1 MIQNNKIPI
10 DIIYILNNNSRRES
24 VGWQFSKHIDAKG
37 SVLSFPF
44 VILRRT
50 KKSLMNKRITNTVII
65 LITFVLLTACGSAP
79 RFTSRESRFEKRT
92 PPPAE
97 NLDRYEN
104 TESLETV
111 TGVASYYADKYD
123 GKITYSGEVYDMYG
137 LSAAHPSYQMGTVI
151 RVTNLFN
158 DKSVIIRIND
168 KMPFRPDRIID
179 LSLGCAQ
186 ELDMVNVG
194 IQEVKVEVLEWGK
207 GRK

>member
-1 MIQNNKIPI
+1 MKRTAIT
-10 DIIYILNNNSRRES
+10 II
-24 VGWQFSKHIDAKG
+24 
-37 SVLSFPF
+37 VL
-44 VILRRT
+44 
-50 KKSLMNKRITNTVII
+50 ITII
-65 LITFVLLTACGSAP
+65 LITACGSAP
-79 RFTSRESRFEKRT
+79 RFTSKESRFAKRT
-92 PPPAE
+92 PPLTE
-97 NLDRYEN
+97 NLEQYEN
-104 TESLETV
+104 AEPLETV

-158 DKSVIIRIND
+158 YKSVIIRIND

-186 ELDMVNVG
+186 ELEMVNVG

>member
-1 MIQNNKIPI
+1 
-10 DIIYILNNNSRRES
+10 
-24 VGWQFSKHIDAKG
+24 
-37 SVLSFPF
+37 
-44 VILRRT
+44 
-50 KKSLMNKRITNTVII
+50 MNKRITNTVII
-65 LITFVLLTACGSAP
+65 LITFILLTACGSAP

-92 PPPAE
+92 PPPSE
-97 NLDRYEN
+97 NLDRYKNAEP
-104 TESLETV
+104 LETV

-123 GKITYSGEVYDMYG
+123 RKITYSGEVYDMYG